1 MTFFGK
7 PVIGLTYYQVELFGY
22 AKHFK
27 HLMSELKSKPPEEY
41 YDDPD
46 KLIDF
51 VEAGKNAEKMLEKS
65 SKNAKEHEAMSVVG
79 ATAQDLERM
88 GLTPSNNEIGNTNL
102 SK

>member
-27 HLMSELKSKPPEEY
+27 HLISELKSKPPEEY

-51 VEAGKNAEKMLEKS
+51 VEAGKNAE
-65 SKNAKEHEAMSVVG
+65 
-79 ATAQDLERM
+79 RM

-102 SK
+102 SKIASQKEGSLSMNDMIKIHEKGHL